1 MVALNKCGVNHR
13 ADRRGCECRA
23 DRFLL
28 PEHNSHFH
36 MHHAPLVPGLVYR
49 CVLQAGWGHEIGLL
63 GPTRLTGVW
72 RDDRLS
78 IHVQNRRL
86 VGGVLLGDQEVQHT
100 STWAH
105 VVISWFICKPCACNT
120 SCRRRFGLA
129 SSYVWTNPKRL
140 CQGVSSSAPLPK
152 RSVLLPTMTSKLC
165 FLSTQLRI

>member
-1 MVALNKCGVNHR
+1 MDLPVLRETQALAALPTISITIGTMVALNKCGVHHR
-13 ADRRGCECRA
+13 ADRRGCERRA

-86 VGGVLLGDQEVQHT
+86 VGGVLIGD
-100 STWAH
+100 
-105 VVISWFICKPCACNT
+105 
-120 SCRRRFGLA
+120 
-129 SSYVWTNPKRL
+129 
-140 CQGVSSSAPLPK
+140 
-152 RSVLLPTMTSKLC
+152 
-165 FLSTQLRI
+165 